1 MNTLQDLDT
10 LESKIKT
17 LGNKLHQLYEDNQK
31 LKAKLVVERK
41 EYDTQVLHWEEQ
53 LAAALSKANTAN
65 DEELNH
71 KLQFQEQQI
80 KLLETERINLRD
92 QISFLQ
98 NTIQNKEKNWQERF
112 TEQEQHGDKFKELQ
126 EQLQAAED
134 SVLVLRQELTSQ
146 KQQASETQNTLQ
158 QSNTE
163 LTDQLAVLQA
173 QLSEAEH
180 RIAQYDNETAQL
192 RASLTDAKS
201 EWQTQEKSLLDS
213 VNTEKE
219 ALATQLA
226 QEAERFRMEFALQ
239 TEQHGKS
246 LNELNQMFNQQKEHL
261 ENENTQLQQQ
271 VEQLI
276 TQNHAYRA
284 LLQENA
290 NKIRALLDRLPAL
303 ENNHEETIP

>member
-1 MNTLQDLDT
+1 MNTLKELDT
-10 LESKIKT
+10 LESKIKA
-17 LGNKLHQLYEDNQK
+17 LASKLHYLYEDNQK
-31 LKAKLVVERK
+31 LKAKLVVERR
-41 EYDTQVLHWEEQ
+41 EYDAQVLHWEEQ
-53 LAAALSKANTAN
+53 LAAAVNKANTAN

-98 NTIQNKEKNWQERF
+98 NTIQNKEKSWQERF
-112 TEQEQHGDKFKELQ
+112 TEQEQHGDKIQELQ
-126 EQLQAAED
+126 EQLQSAED
-134 SVLVLRQELTSQ
+134 SALVLRQEITSQ
-146 KQQASETQNTLQ
+146 KQQASEAQK
-158 QSNTE
+158 SNAE
-163 LTDQLAVLQA
+163 LTEQLAELQV

-192 RASLTDAKS
+192 RASLTDAQS
-201 EWQTQEKSLLDS
+201 ERETQEKSLLDG
-213 VNTEKE
+213 VKAEKE

-239 TEQHGKS
+239 TEQHEKS

-290 NKIRALLDRLPAL
+290 NQIRALLDRLPAL
-303 ENNHEETIP
+303 ENNHEETIQ

>member
-1 MNTLQDLDT
+1 MNTLKELDT
-10 LESKIKT
+10 LESNIKA
-17 LGNKLHQLYEDNQK
+17 LASKLHYLYEDNQK
-31 LKAKLVVERK
+31 LKAKLVVERR
-41 EYDTQVLHWEEQ
+41 EYDAQVLHWEEQ
-53 LAAALSKANTAN
+53 LAAAVNKANTAN

-112 TEQEQHGDKFKELQ
+112 TEQEQHGDKIQELQ
-126 EQLQAAED
+126 EQLQSAED
-134 SVLVLRQELTSQ
+134 SALVLRQELTSQ
-146 KQQASETQNTLQ
+146 KQQASEAQK
-158 QSNTE
+158 SNAE
-163 LTDQLAVLQA
+163 LTEQLAELQA

-180 RIAQYDNETAQL
+180 RIVQYDNETAQL

-213 VNTEKE
+213 VNAEKE

-239 TEQHGKS
+239 TEQHEKS

-284 LLQENA
+284 LLRENA
-290 NKIRALLDRLPAL
+290 DKIRTLLERLPAL
-303 ENNHEETIP
+303 ENHHEETIQ

>member
-1 MNTLQDLDT
+1 MNTLKELDT
-10 LESKIKT
+10 LESKIKA
-17 LGNKLHQLYEDNQK
+17 LASKLHYLYEDNQK
-31 LKAKLVVERK
+31 LKAKLVVERR
-41 EYDTQVLHWEEQ
+41 EYDAQVLHWEEQ
-53 LAAALSKANTAN
+53 LAAAVNKANTAN

-112 TEQEQHGDKFKELQ
+112 TEQEQHGDKIQELQ
-126 EQLQAAED
+126 EQLQSAED
-134 SVLVLRQELTSQ
+134 SVLLLRHELTSH
-146 KQQASETQNTLQ
+146 KQQASEAQN
-158 QSNTE
+158 SNAE
-163 LTDQLAVLQA
+163 LTEQLAELQA

-213 VNTEKE
+213 VNAEKE

-239 TEQHGKS
+239 TEQHEKS

-261 ENENTQLQQQ
+261 ENENSQLQQQ

-303 ENNHEETIP
+303 ENNHEETIQ

>member
-17 LGNKLHQLYEDNQK
+17 LANKLHQLYEDNQK

-112 TEQEQHGDKFKELQ
+112 TEQEQHGDKFKELK

-146 KQQASETQNTLQ
+146 KQQAS
-158 QSNTE
+158 
-163 LTDQLAVLQA
+163 
-173 QLSEAEH
+173 
-180 RIAQYDNETAQL
+180 
-192 RASLTDAKS
+192 
-201 EWQTQEKSLLDS
+201 
-213 VNTEKE
+213 
-219 ALATQLA
+219 
-226 QEAERFRMEFALQ
+226 
-239 TEQHGKS
+239 
-246 LNELNQMFNQQKEHL
+246 
-261 ENENTQLQQQ
+261 
-271 VEQLI
+271 
-276 TQNHAYRA
+276 
-284 LLQENA
+284 
-290 NKIRALLDRLPAL
+290 
-303 ENNHEETIP
+303 

>member
-1 MNTLQDLDT
+1 MNTLKELDT
-10 LESKIKT
+10 LESKIKA
-17 LGNKLHQLYEDNQK
+17 LASKLHYLYEDNQK
-31 LKAKLVVERK
+31 LKAKLVVERR
-41 EYDTQVLHWEEQ
+41 EYDAQVLHWEEQ
-53 LAAALSKANTAN
+53 LAAAVNKANTAN

-112 TEQEQHGDKFKELQ
+112 TEQEQHGDKIQELQ
-126 EQLQAAED
+126 EQLQSAED
-134 SVLVLRQELTSQ
+134 SALVLRQELTSQ
-146 KQQASETQNTLQ
+146 KQQASEAQK
-158 QSNTE
+158 SNAE
-163 LTDQLAVLQA
+163 LTEQLAELQA

-180 RIAQYDNETAQL
+180 RIAQYDNETVQL

-239 TEQHGKS
+239 TEQHEKS

>member
-1 MNTLQDLDT
+1 MTTLKDLDI
-10 LESKIKT
+10 LESKIKA
-17 LGNKLHQLYEDNQK
+17 LASKLHYLYEDNQK
-31 LKAKLVVERK
+31 LKAKLVVERR
-41 EYDTQVLHWEEQ
+41 EYDAQVLHWEEQ
-53 LAAALSKANTAN
+53 LAAAVNKANTAN

-98 NTIQNKEKNWQERF
+98 NTIQNKEKSWQERF

-126 EQLQAAED
+126 ERLQAAED
-134 SVLVLRQELTSQ
+134 SALVLRQELTSQ
-146 KQQASETQNTLQ
+146 KQQASETQNSLQ
-158 QSNTE
+158 QSNNE
-163 LTDQLAVLQA
+163 LTEQLAELQA

-201 EWQTQEKSLLDS
+201 EWQTQEKSL
-213 VNTEKE
+213 
-219 ALATQLA
+219 
-226 QEAERFRMEFALQ
+226 ALQ
-239 TEQHGKS
+239 TEQHEKS

>member
-1 MNTLQDLDT
+1 MNTLKELDT
-10 LESKIKT
+10 LESKIKA
-17 LGNKLHQLYEDNQK
+17 LASKLHYLYEDNQK
-31 LKAKLVVERK
+31 LKAKLVVERR
-41 EYDTQVLHWEEQ
+41 EYDAQVLHWEEQ
-53 LAAALSKANTAN
+53 LAAAVNKANTAN

-112 TEQEQHGDKFKELQ
+112 TEQEQHGDKIQELQ
-126 EQLQAAED
+126 EQLQTAED
-134 SVLVLRQELTSQ
+134 NALVLRQELTSQ
-146 KQQASETQNTLQ
+146 KQQASEAQK
-158 QSNTE
+158 SNAE
-163 LTDQLAVLQA
+163 LTEQLAELQA

-180 RIAQYDNETAQL
+180 RIVQYDNETAQL

-213 VNTEKE
+213 VNAEKE

-239 TEQHGKS
+239 TEQHEKS

-261 ENENTQLQQQ
+261 ENENTQLQQK

-290 NKIRALLDRLPAL
+290 NQIRALLDRLPAL
-303 ENNHEETIP
+303 ENNHEETIQ

>member
-1 MNTLQDLDT
+1 MNTLKELDT
-10 LESKIKT
+10 LESKIKA
-17 LGNKLHQLYEDNQK
+17 LASKLHYLYEDNQK
-31 LKAKLVVERK
+31 LKAKLVVERR
-41 EYDTQVLHWEEQ
+41 EYDAQVLHWEEQ
-53 LAAALSKANTAN
+53 LAAAVNKANTAN

-112 TEQEQHGDKFKELQ
+112 TEQEQHGDKIQELQ
-126 EQLQAAED
+126 EQLQSAED
-134 SVLVLRQELTSQ
+134 SALVLRQELTSQ
-146 KQQASETQNTLQ
+146 KQQASEAQK
-158 QSNTE
+158 SNAE
-163 LTDQLAVLQA
+163 LTEQLAELQA

-180 RIAQYDNETAQL
+180 RIVQYDNETAQL

-213 VNTEKE
+213 VNAEKE

-226 QEAERFRMEFALQ
+226 QEAERFHMEFALQ
-239 TEQHGKS
+239 TEQHEKS

-290 NKIRALLDRLPAL
+290 NQIRAFLDRLPAL
-303 ENNHEETIP
+303 ENNHEETIQ

>member
-1 MNTLQDLDT
+1 MNTLKDLNI

-17 LGNKLHQLYEDNQK
+17 LADKLHHLYDDNQK

-41 EYDTQVLHWEEQ
+41 EYDTQMLHWEEQ
-53 LAAALSKANTAN
+53 LAAAVNKANTAN

-112 TEQEQHGDKFKELQ
+112 TEQEQHGDKIQELQ
-126 EQLQAAED
+126 EQLQSAED
-134 SVLVLRQELTSQ
+134 SALVLRQELTSQ
-146 KQQASETQNTLQ
+146 KQQASEAQK
-158 QSNTE
+158 SNAE
-163 LTDQLAVLQA
+163 LTEQLAELQA

-180 RIAQYDNETAQL
+180 RIVQYDNETAQL

-213 VNTEKE
+213 VNAEKE

-226 QEAERFRMEFALQ
+226 QEAERFHMEFALQ
-239 TEQHGKS
+239 TEQHEKS

-284 LLQENA
+284 LLRENA
-290 NKIRALLDRLPAL
+290 DKIRTLLERLPAL
-303 ENNHEETIP
+303 ENHHEETIP

>member
-1 MNTLQDLDT
+1 MNTLKELDT
-10 LESKIKT
+10 LESKIKA
-17 LGNKLHQLYEDNQK
+17 LASKLHYLYEDNQK
-31 LKAKLVVERK
+31 LKAKLVVERR
-41 EYDTQVLHWEEQ
+41 EYDAQVLHWEEQ
-53 LAAALSKANTAN
+53 LAAAVNKANTAN

-112 TEQEQHGDKFKELQ
+112 TEQEQHGDKIQELQ
-126 EQLQAAED
+126 EQLQSAED
-134 SVLVLRQELTSQ
+134 SALVLRQELTSQ
-146 KQQASETQNTLQ
+146 KQQASEAQK
-158 QSNTE
+158 SNAE
-163 LTDQLAVLQA
+163 LTEQLAELQA
-173 QLSEAEH
+173 QLSAAEH
-180 RIAQYDNETAQL
+180 RIVQYDNETAQL

-213 VNTEKE
+213 VNAEKE

-239 TEQHGKS
+239 TEQHEKS

-284 LLQENA
+284 LLRENA
-290 NKIRALLDRLPAL
+290 DKIRTLLERLPAL
-303 ENNHEETIP
+303 ENHHEETIQ

>member
-1 MNTLQDLDT
+1 MTTLKDLDI

-17 LGNKLHQLYEDNQK
+17 LASKLHHLYEDNQK
-31 LKAKLVVERK
+31 LKAKLVLERR
-41 EYDTQVLHWEEQ
+41 EYDAQVLHWEEQ
-53 LAAALSKANTAN
+53 LAAAVNKANTAN

-112 TEQEQHGDKFKELQ
+112 TEQEQHGDKIQELQ
-126 EQLQAAED
+126 EQLQSAED
-134 SVLVLRQELTSQ
+134 SALVLRQELTSQ
-146 KQQASETQNTLQ
+146 KQQASEAQK
-158 QSNTE
+158 SNAE
-163 LTDQLAVLQA
+163 LTEQLAELQA

-239 TEQHGKS
+239 TEQHEKS

-290 NKIRALLDRLPAL
+290 NQIRALLDRLPAL
-303 ENNHEETIP
+303 ENNHEETIQ

>member
-1 MNTLQDLDT
+1 MNTLKELDT
-10 LESKIKT
+10 LESKIKA
-17 LGNKLHQLYEDNQK
+17 LASKLHYLYEDNQK
-31 LKAKLVVERK
+31 LKAKLVVERR
-41 EYDTQVLHWEEQ
+41 EYDAQVLHWEEQ
-53 LAAALSKANTAN
+53 LAAAVNKANTAN

-112 TEQEQHGDKFKELQ
+112 TEQEQHGDKIQELQ
-126 EQLQAAED
+126 EQLQSAED
-134 SVLVLRQELTSQ
+134 SALVLRQELTSQ
-146 KQQASETQNTLQ
+146 KQQASEAQK
-158 QSNTE
+158 SNAE
-163 LTDQLAVLQA
+163 LTEQLAELQA

-213 VNTEKE
+213 VNAEKE

-239 TEQHGKS
+239 TEQHEKC

>member
-1 MNTLQDLDT
+1 M
-10 LESKIKT
+10 
-17 LGNKLHQLYEDNQK
+17 
-31 LKAKLVVERK
+31 
-41 EYDTQVLHWEEQ
+41 
-53 LAAALSKANTAN
+53 
-65 DEELNH
+65 
-71 KLQFQEQQI
+71 
-80 KLLETERINLRD
+80 
-92 QISFLQ
+92 
-98 NTIQNKEKNWQERF
+98 
-112 TEQEQHGDKFKELQ
+112 
-126 EQLQAAED
+126 
-134 SVLVLRQELTSQ
+134 
-146 KQQASETQNTLQ
+146 
-158 QSNTE
+158 
-163 LTDQLAVLQA
+163 QA

-239 TEQHGKS
+239 TEQHEKS

>member
-1 MNTLQDLDT
+1 MNTLKELDT
-10 LESKIKT
+10 LESKIKA
-17 LGNKLHQLYEDNQK
+17 LASKLHYLYEDNQK
-31 LKAKLVVERK
+31 LKAKLVVERR
-41 EYDTQVLHWEEQ
+41 EYDAQVLHWEEQ
-53 LAAALSKANTAN
+53 LAAAVNKANTAN

-112 TEQEQHGDKFKELQ
+112 TEQEQHGDKIQELQ
-126 EQLQAAED
+126 EQLQSAED
-134 SVLVLRQELTSQ
+134 SALVLRQELTSQ
-146 KQQASETQNTLQ
+146 KQQASEAQK
-158 QSNTE
+158 SNSE
-163 LTDQLAVLQA
+163 LTEQLAELQA

-239 TEQHGKS
+239 TEQHEKS

>member
-1 MNTLQDLDT
+1 MTTLKDLDI

-17 LGNKLHQLYEDNQK
+17 LASKLHHLYEDNQK
-31 LKAKLVVERK
+31 LKAKLVVERR
-41 EYDTQVLHWEEQ
+41 EYDAQVLHWEEQ
-53 LAAALSKANTAN
+53 LAAAVNKANTAN

-112 TEQEQHGDKFKELQ
+112 TEQEQHGDKIQELQ
-126 EQLQAAED
+126 EQLQSAED
-134 SVLVLRQELTSQ
+134 SALVLRQELTSQ
-146 KQQASETQNTLQ
+146 KQQASEAQK
-158 QSNTE
+158 SNAE

-239 TEQHGKS
+239 TEQHEKS

>member
-1 MNTLQDLDT
+1 MNTLKELDT
-10 LESKIKT
+10 LESKIKA
-17 LGNKLHQLYEDNQK
+17 LASKLHYLYEDNQK
-31 LKAKLVVERK
+31 LKAKLVVERR
-41 EYDTQVLHWEEQ
+41 EYDAQVLHWEEQ
-53 LAAALSKANTAN
+53 LAAAVNKANTAN

-112 TEQEQHGDKFKELQ
+112 TEQEQHGDKIQELQ
-126 EQLQAAED
+126 EQLQSAED
-134 SVLVLRQELTSQ
+134 SALVLRQELTSQ
-146 KQQASETQNTLQ
+146 KQQASEAQK
-158 QSNTE
+158 SNAE
-163 LTDQLAVLQA
+163 LTEQLAELQA

-180 RIAQYDNETAQL
+180 RIVQYDNETAQL

-213 VNTEKE
+213 VNAEKE

-226 QEAERFRMEFALQ
+226 QEAERFHMEFALQ
-239 TEQHGKS
+239 TEQHEKS

-261 ENENTQLQQQ
+261 ENEHTQLQQQ

-284 LLQENA
+284 LLRENA
-290 NKIRALLDRLPAL
+290 DKIRTLLERLPAL
-303 ENNHEETIP
+303 ENHHEETIP

>member
-1 MNTLQDLDT
+1 MNTLKELDT
-10 LESKIKT
+10 LESKIKA
-17 LGNKLHQLYEDNQK
+17 LASKLHYLYEDNQK
-31 LKAKLVVERK
+31 LKAKLVVERR
-41 EYDTQVLHWEEQ
+41 EYDAQVLHWEEQ
-53 LAAALSKANTAN
+53 LAAAVNKANTAN

-112 TEQEQHGDKFKELQ
+112 TEQEQHGDKIQELQ
-126 EQLQAAED
+126 EQLQSAED

-146 KQQASETQNTLQ
+146 KQQASEAQK
-158 QSNTE
+158 SNAE
-163 LTDQLAVLQA
+163 LTEQLAELQA

-239 TEQHGKS
+239 TEQHEKS

-290 NKIRALLDRLPAL
+290 NQIRALLDRLPAL
-303 ENNHEETIP
+303 ENNHKETIQ

>member
-1 MNTLQDLDT
+1 MNTLKELDT
-10 LESKIKT
+10 LESKIKA
-17 LGNKLHQLYEDNQK
+17 LASKLHYLYEDNQK
-31 LKAKLVVERK
+31 LKAKLVVERR
-41 EYDTQVLHWEEQ
+41 EYDAQVLHWEEQ
-53 LAAALSKANTAN
+53 LAAAVNKANTAN

-112 TEQEQHGDKFKELQ
+112 TEQEQHGDKIQELQ
-126 EQLQAAED
+126 EQLQSAED
-134 SVLVLRQELTSQ
+134 SALVLRQELTSQ
-146 KQQASETQNTLQ
+146 KQQASEAQK
-158 QSNTE
+158 SNAE
-163 LTDQLAVLQA
+163 LTEQLAELQA

-213 VNTEKE
+213 VNAEKE

-239 TEQHGKS
+239 TEQHEKS

-284 LLQENA
+284 LSQENA

>member
-1 MNTLQDLDT
+1 MNTLKELDT
-10 LESKIKT
+10 LESKIKA
-17 LGNKLHQLYEDNQK
+17 LASKLHYLYEDNQK
-31 LKAKLVVERK
+31 LKAKLVVERR
-41 EYDTQVLHWEEQ
+41 EYDAQVLHWEEQ
-53 LAAALSKANTAN
+53 LAAAVNKANTAN

-112 TEQEQHGDKFKELQ
+112 TEQEQHGDKIQELQ
-126 EQLQAAED
+126 EQLQSAED
-134 SVLVLRQELTSQ
+134 SALVLRQELTSQ
-146 KQQASETQNTLQ
+146 KQQASEAQK
-158 QSNTE
+158 SNAE
-163 LTDQLAVLQA
+163 LTEQLAELQA

-213 VNTEKE
+213 VNAEKE

-239 TEQHGKS
+239 TEQHEKS

-284 LLQENA
+284 LLRENA
-290 NKIRALLDRLPAL
+290 DKIRTLLERLPAL
-303 ENNHEETIP
+303 ENHHEETIP

>member
-1 MNTLQDLDT
+1 MNTLKELDT
-10 LESKIKT
+10 LESKIKA
-17 LGNKLHQLYEDNQK
+17 LASKLHYLYEDNQK
-31 LKAKLVVERK
+31 LKAKLVVERR
-41 EYDTQVLHWEEQ
+41 EYDAQVLHWEEQ
-53 LAAALSKANTAN
+53 LAAAVNKANTAN

-112 TEQEQHGDKFKELQ
+112 TEQEQHGDKIQELQ
-126 EQLQAAED
+126 EQLQTAED
-134 SVLVLRQELTSQ
+134 SALVLRQELTSQ
-146 KQQASETQNTLQ
+146 KQQASEAQK
-158 QSNTE
+158 SNAE
-163 LTDQLAVLQA
+163 LTEQLAELQA

-213 VNTEKE
+213 VNAEKE

-239 TEQHGKS
+239 TEQHEKS

-303 ENNHEETIP
+303 ENNHEETIQ

>member
-1 MNTLQDLDT
+1 MNTLKELDT
-10 LESKIKT
+10 LESKIKA
-17 LGNKLHQLYEDNQK
+17 LASKLHYLYEDNQK
-31 LKAKLVVERK
+31 LKAKLVVERR
-41 EYDTQVLHWEEQ
+41 EYDAQVLHWEEQ
-53 LAAALSKANTAN
+53 LAAAVNKANTAN

-112 TEQEQHGDKFKELQ
+112 TEQEQHGDKIQELQ
-126 EQLQAAED
+126 EQLQSAED
-134 SVLVLRQELTSQ
+134 SALVLRQELTSQ
-146 KQQASETQNTLQ
+146 KQQASEAQK
-158 QSNTE
+158 SNAE
-163 LTDQLAVLQA
+163 LTEQLAELQA

-180 RIAQYDNETAQL
+180 RIVQYDNETAQL

-213 VNTEKE
+213 VNAEKE

-239 TEQHGKS
+239 TEQHEKS
-246 LNELNQMFNQQKEHL
+246 LNELNQMFNQQKAHL
-261 ENENTQLQQQ
+261 ETENNLLQQQ
-271 VEQLI
+271 VEQLS

-284 LLQENA
+284 LLRENA
-290 NKIRALLDRLPAL
+290 DKIRTLLERLPAL
-303 ENNHEETIP
+303 ENHHEETIP

>member
-1 MNTLQDLDT
+1 MNTLKELDT
-10 LESKIKT
+10 LESKIKA
-17 LGNKLHQLYEDNQK
+17 LASKLHYLYEDNQK
-31 LKAKLVVERK
+31 LKAKLVVERR
-41 EYDTQVLHWEEQ
+41 EYDAQVLHWEEQ
-53 LAAALSKANTAN
+53 LAAAVNKANTAN

-112 TEQEQHGDKFKELQ
+112 TEQEQHGDKIQELQ
-126 EQLQAAED
+126 EQLQSAED
-134 SVLVLRQELTSQ
+134 SALVLRQELTSQ
-146 KQQASETQNTLQ
+146 KQQASEAQK
-158 QSNTE
+158 SNAE
-163 LTDQLAVLQA
+163 LTEQLAELQA

-213 VNTEKE
+213 VNAEKE
-219 ALATQLA
+219 ALTTQLA

-239 TEQHGKS
+239 TEQHEKS

>member
-1 MNTLQDLDT
+1 MNTLKELDT
-10 LESKIKT
+10 LESKIKA
-17 LGNKLHQLYEDNQK
+17 LASKLHYLYEDNQK
-31 LKAKLVVERK
+31 LKAKLVVERR
-41 EYDTQVLHWEEQ
+41 EYDAQVLHWEEQ
-53 LAAALSKANTAN
+53 LAAAVNKANTAN

-80 KLLETERINLRD
+80 KLLDTERLNLRD
-92 QISFLQ
+92 QISFRQ
-98 NTIQNKEKNWQERF
+98 NTIQNKEKNWKERF
-112 TEQEQHGDKFKELQ
+112 TEEEQHGDKFKELQ

-239 TEQHGKS
+239 TEQHEKS

-303 ENNHEETIP
+303 GNNHEETIP

>member
-1 MNTLQDLDT
+1 MNTLKELDT
-10 LESKIKT
+10 LESKIKA
-17 LGNKLHQLYEDNQK
+17 LASKLHYLYEDNQK
-31 LKAKLVVERK
+31 LKAKLVVERR
-41 EYDTQVLHWEEQ
+41 EYDAQVLHWEEQ
-53 LAAALSKANTAN
+53 LAAAVNKANTAN

-112 TEQEQHGDKFKELQ
+112 TEQEQHGDKIQELQ
-126 EQLQAAED
+126 EQLQSAED
-134 SVLVLRQELTSQ
+134 SALVLRQELTSQ
-146 KQQASETQNTLQ
+146 KQQASEAQK
-158 QSNTE
+158 SNAE
-163 LTDQLAVLQA
+163 LTEQLAELQA

-180 RIAQYDNETAQL
+180 RIVQYDNETAQL

-213 VNTEKE
+213 VNAEKE

-239 TEQHGKS
+239 TEQHEKS
-246 LNELNQMFNQQKEHL
+246 LNELNQMFNQQKAHL
-261 ENENTQLQQQ
+261 ETENNLLQQQ
-271 VEQLI
+271 VEQLS

-284 LLQENA
+284 LLRENA
-290 NKIRALLDRLPAL
+290 DKIRTLLERLPAL
-303 ENNHEETIP
+303 ENHHEETIQ

>member
-1 MNTLQDLDT
+1 MNTLKELDT
-10 LESKIKT
+10 LESKIKA
-17 LGNKLHQLYEDNQK
+17 LASKLHYLYEDNQK
-31 LKAKLVVERK
+31 LKAKLVVERR
-41 EYDTQVLHWEEQ
+41 EYDAQVLHWEEQ
-53 LAAALSKANTAN
+53 LAAAVNKANIAN

-112 TEQEQHGDKFKELQ
+112 TEQEQHGDKIQELQ
-126 EQLQAAED
+126 EQLQSAED
-134 SVLVLRQELTSQ
+134 SALVLRQELTSQ
-146 KQQASETQNTLQ
+146 KQQASEAQK
-158 QSNTE
+158 SNAE
-163 LTDQLAVLQA
+163 LTEQLAELQA

-213 VNTEKE
+213 VNAEKE

-239 TEQHGKS
+239 TEQHEKS

>member
-1 MNTLQDLDT
+1 MNTLKELDT
-10 LESKIKT
+10 LESKIKA
-17 LGNKLHQLYEDNQK
+17 LASKLHYLYEDNQK
-31 LKAKLVVERK
+31 LKAKLVVERR
-41 EYDTQVLHWEEQ
+41 EYDAQVLHWEEQ
-53 LAAALSKANTAN
+53 LAAAVNKANTAN

-112 TEQEQHGDKFKELQ
+112 TEQEQHGDKIQELQ
-126 EQLQAAED
+126 EQLQSAED
-134 SVLVLRQELTSQ
+134 SALVLRQELTLQ
-146 KQQASETQNTLQ
+146 KQQASEAQK
-158 QSNTE
+158 SNAE
-163 LTDQLAVLQA
+163 LTEQLAELQA

-213 VNTEKE
+213 VNAEKE

-239 TEQHGKS
+239 TEQHEKS

-290 NKIRALLDRLPAL
+290 NQIRALLDRLPAL

>member
-1 MNTLQDLDT
+1 M
-10 LESKIKT
+10 
-17 LGNKLHQLYEDNQK
+17 
-31 LKAKLVVERK
+31 
-41 EYDTQVLHWEEQ
+41 
-53 LAAALSKANTAN
+53 
-65 DEELNH
+65 
-71 KLQFQEQQI
+71 
-80 KLLETERINLRD
+80 
-92 QISFLQ
+92 
-98 NTIQNKEKNWQERF
+98 
-112 TEQEQHGDKFKELQ
+112 Q
-126 EQLQAAED
+126 EQLQTAED
-134 SVLVLRQELTSQ
+134 NALVLRQELTSQ
-146 KQQASETQNTLQ
+146 KQQASEAQK
-158 QSNTE
+158 SNAE
-163 LTDQLAVLQA
+163 LTEQLAELQA

-192 RASLTDAKS
+192 RTSLTDAKS

-213 VNTEKE
+213 VNAEKE

-226 QEAERFRMEFALQ
+226 QETERFRMEFALQ
-239 TEQHGKS
+239 TEQHEKS

>member
-1 MNTLQDLDT
+1 MNTLKELDT
-10 LESKIKT
+10 LESKIKA
-17 LGNKLHQLYEDNQK
+17 LASKLHYLYEDNQK
-31 LKAKLVVERK
+31 LKAKLVVERR
-41 EYDTQVLHWEEQ
+41 EYDAQVLHWEEQ
-53 LAAALSKANTAN
+53 LAAAVNKANTAN

-112 TEQEQHGDKFKELQ
+112 TEQEQHGDKIQELQ
-126 EQLQAAED
+126 EQLQSAED
-134 SVLVLRQELTSQ
+134 SALVLRQELTSQ
-146 KQQASETQNTLQ
+146 KQQASEAQK
-158 QSNTE
+158 SNAE
-163 LTDQLAVLQA
+163 LTEQLAELQA

-213 VNTEKE
+213 VNAEKE

-239 TEQHGKS
+239 TEQHEKS
-246 LNELNQMFNQQKEHL
+246 LNELNQMFNQQKAHL
-261 ENENTQLQQQ
+261 ETENNLLQQQ
-271 VEQLI
+271 VEQLS

-284 LLQENA
+284 LLRENA
-290 NKIRALLDRLPAL
+290 DKIRTLLERLPAL
-303 ENNHEETIP
+303 ENHHEETIP

>member
-1 MNTLQDLDT
+1 MNTLKELDT
-10 LESKIKT
+10 LESKIKA
-17 LGNKLHQLYEDNQK
+17 LASKLHYLYEDNQK
-31 LKAKLVVERK
+31 LKAKLVVERR
-41 EYDTQVLHWEEQ
+41 EYDAQVLHWEEQ
-53 LAAALSKANTAN
+53 LAAAVNKANTAN

-112 TEQEQHGDKFKELQ
+112 TEQEQHGDKIQELQ
-126 EQLQAAED
+126 EQLQSAED
-134 SVLVLRQELTSQ
+134 SALVLRQELTSQ
-146 KQQASETQNTLQ
+146 KQQASEAQK
-158 QSNTE
+158 SNAE
-163 LTDQLAVLQA
+163 LTEQLAELQA

-239 TEQHGKS
+239 TEQHEKS

-303 ENNHEETIP
+303 ENHHEETIP

>member
-1 MNTLQDLDT
+1 MNTLKELDT
-10 LESKIKT
+10 LESKIKA
-17 LGNKLHQLYEDNQK
+17 LASKLHYLYEDNQK
-31 LKAKLVVERK
+31 LKAKLVVERR
-41 EYDTQVLHWEEQ
+41 EYDAQVLHWEEQ
-53 LAAALSKANTAN
+53 LAAAVNKANTAN

-112 TEQEQHGDKFKELQ
+112 TEQEQHGDKIQELQ
-126 EQLQAAED
+126 EQLQSAED
-134 SVLVLRQELTSQ
+134 SALVLRQELTSQ
-146 KQQASETQNTLQ
+146 KQQTSEAQK
-158 QSNTE
+158 SNAE
-163 LTDQLAVLQA
+163 LTDQLAELQA

-213 VNTEKE
+213 VNAEKE

-226 QEAERFRMEFALQ
+226 QEAERFHMEFALQ
-239 TEQHGKS
+239 TEQHEKS

-284 LLQENA
+284 LLRENA
-290 NKIRALLDRLPAL
+290 DKIRTLLERLPAL
-303 ENNHEETIP
+303 ENHHEETIP

>member
-1 MNTLQDLDT
+1 MTTLKDLDI

-17 LGNKLHQLYEDNQK
+17 LASKLHHLYEDNQK
-31 LKAKLVVERK
+31 LKAKLVVERR
-41 EYDTQVLHWEEQ
+41 EYDAQVLHWEEQ
-53 LAAALSKANTAN
+53 LAAAVNKANTAN

-112 TEQEQHGDKFKELQ
+112 TEQEQHGDKIQELQ
-126 EQLQAAED
+126 EQLQSAED
-134 SVLVLRQELTSQ
+134 SALVLRQELTSQ
-146 KQQASETQNTLQ
+146 KQQASEAQK
-158 QSNTE
+158 SNAE
-163 LTDQLAVLQA
+163 LTEQLAELQA

-239 TEQHGKS
+239 TEQHEKS

>member
-1 MNTLQDLDT
+1 MNTLKELDT
-10 LESKIKT
+10 LESKIKA
-17 LGNKLHQLYEDNQK
+17 LASKLHYLYEDNQK
-31 LKAKLVVERK
+31 LKAKLVVERR
-41 EYDTQVLHWEEQ
+41 EYDAQVLHWEEQ
-53 LAAALSKANTAN
+53 LAAAVNKANTAN

-92 QISFLQ
+92 QVSFLQ

-112 TEQEQHGDKFKELQ
+112 TEQEQHGDKIQELQ
-126 EQLQAAED
+126 EQLQSAED
-134 SVLVLRQELTSQ
+134 SALVLRQELTSQ
-146 KQQASETQNTLQ
+146 KQQASEAQK
-158 QSNTE
+158 SNAE
-163 LTDQLAVLQA
+163 LTEQLAELQA

-180 RIAQYDNETAQL
+180 RIVQYDNETAQL

-213 VNTEKE
+213 VNAEKE

-226 QEAERFRMEFALQ
+226 QEAERFHMEFALQ
-239 TEQHGKS
+239 TEQHEKS

-284 LLQENA
+284 LLRENA
-290 NKIRALLDRLPAL
+290 DKIRTLLERLPAL
-303 ENNHEETIP
+303 ENHHEETIQ

>member
-1 MNTLQDLDT
+1 MNTLKELDT
-10 LESKIKT
+10 LESKIKA
-17 LGNKLHQLYEDNQK
+17 LASKLHYLYEDNQK
-31 LKAKLVVERK
+31 LKAKLVVERR
-41 EYDTQVLHWEEQ
+41 EYDAQVLHWEEQ
-53 LAAALSKANTAN
+53 LAAAVNKANTAN

-98 NTIQNKEKNWQERF
+98 NTIQNKEKSWQERF
-112 TEQEQHGDKFKELQ
+112 TEQEQHGDKIQELQ
-126 EQLQAAED
+126 EQLQSAED
-134 SVLVLRQELTSQ
+134 SALVLRQELTSQ
-146 KQQASETQNTLQ
+146 KQQASEAQK
-158 QSNTE
+158 SNAE
-163 LTDQLAVLQA
+163 LTEQLAELQV

-192 RASLTDAKS
+192 RASLTDAQS
-201 EWQTQEKSLLDS
+201 ERETQEKSLLDG
-213 VNTEKE
+213 VKAEKE

-239 TEQHGKS
+239 TEQHEKS

-290 NKIRALLDRLPAL
+290 NQIRALLDRLPAL

>member
-1 MNTLQDLDT
+1 MTTLKDLDT

-17 LGNKLHQLYEDNQK
+17 LASKLHHLYEDNQK
-31 LKAKLVVERK
+31 LKAKLVVERR
-41 EYDTQVLHWEEQ
+41 EYDAQVLHWEEQ
-53 LAAALSKANTAN
+53 LAAAVNKANTAN

-112 TEQEQHGDKFKELQ
+112 TEQEQHGDKIQELQ
-126 EQLQAAED
+126 EQLQSAED
-134 SVLVLRQELTSQ
+134 SALVLRQELTSQ
-146 KQQASETQNTLQ
+146 KQQASEAQK
-158 QSNTE
+158 SNAE
-163 LTDQLAVLQA
+163 LTEQLAELQA

-180 RIAQYDNETAQL
+180 RIAQYDNETVQL

-213 VNTEKE
+213 VNAEKE

-239 TEQHGKS
+239 TEQHEKS

-290 NKIRALLDRLPAL
+290 NQIRALLDRLPAL
-303 ENNHEETIP
+303 ENNHEETIQ

>member
-1 MNTLQDLDT
+1 MNTLKELDT
-10 LESKIKT
+10 LESKIKA
-17 LGNKLHQLYEDNQK
+17 LASKLHYLYEDNQK
-31 LKAKLVVERK
+31 LKAKLVVERR
-41 EYDTQVLHWEEQ
+41 EYDAQVLHWEEQ
-53 LAAALSKANTAN
+53 LAAAVNKANTAN

-98 NTIQNKEKNWQERF
+98 NTIQNKEKSWQERF
-112 TEQEQHGDKFKELQ
+112 TEQEQHGDKIQELQ
-126 EQLQAAED
+126 EQLQSAED
-134 SVLVLRQELTSQ
+134 SALVLRQELTSQ
-146 KQQASETQNTLQ
+146 KQQASEAQK
-158 QSNTE
+158 SNAE
-163 LTDQLAVLQA
+163 LTEQLAELQA

-213 VNTEKE
+213 VNAEKE

-226 QEAERFRMEFALQ
+226 QEAERFHMEFALQ
-239 TEQHGKS
+239 TEQHEKS

-303 ENNHEETIP
+303 ENNHEETIQ

>member
-1 MNTLQDLDT
+1 MNTLKELDT
-10 LESKIKT
+10 LESKIKA
-17 LGNKLHQLYEDNQK
+17 LASKLHYLYEDNQK
-31 LKAKLVVERK
+31 LKAKLVVERR
-41 EYDTQVLHWEEQ
+41 EYDAQVLHWEEQ
-53 LAAALSKANTAN
+53 LAAAVNKANTAN

-112 TEQEQHGDKFKELQ
+112 TEQEQHGDKIQELQ
-126 EQLQAAED
+126 EQLQSAED
-134 SVLVLRQELTSQ
+134 SALVLRQELTSQ
-146 KQQASETQNTLQ
+146 KQQASEAQK
-158 QSNTE
+158 SNAE
-163 LTDQLAVLQA
+163 LTEQLAELQA

-239 TEQHGKS
+239 TEQHEKS

>member
-1 MNTLQDLDT
+1 MNTLKELDT
-10 LESKIKT
+10 LESKIKA
-17 LGNKLHQLYEDNQK
+17 LASKLHYLYEDNQK
-31 LKAKLVVERK
+31 LKAKLVVERR
-41 EYDTQVLHWEEQ
+41 EYDAQVLHWEEQ
-53 LAAALSKANTAN
+53 LAAAVNKANTAN

-112 TEQEQHGDKFKELQ
+112 TEQEQHGDKIQELQ
-126 EQLQAAED
+126 EQLQTAED
-134 SVLVLRQELTSQ
+134 SALVLRQELTSQ
-146 KQQASETQNTLQ
+146 KQQASEAQK
-158 QSNTE
+158 SNAE
-163 LTDQLAVLQA
+163 LTEQLAELQA

-213 VNTEKE
+213 VNAEKE

-239 TEQHGKS
+239 TEQHEKS

-261 ENENTQLQQQ
+261 ENENIQLQQQ

-290 NKIRALLDRLPAL
+290 NQIRALLDRLPAL
-303 ENNHEETIP
+303 ENNHEETIQ

>member
-1 MNTLQDLDT
+1 MNTLKELDT
-10 LESKIKT
+10 LESKIKA
-17 LGNKLHQLYEDNQK
+17 LASKLHYLYEDNQK
-31 LKAKLVVERK
+31 LKAKLVVERR
-41 EYDTQVLHWEEQ
+41 EYDAQVLHWEEQ
-53 LAAALSKANTAN
+53 LAAAVNKANTAN

-112 TEQEQHGDKFKELQ
+112 TEQEQHGDKIQELQ
-126 EQLQAAED
+126 EQLQSAED
-134 SVLVLRQELTSQ
+134 SALVLRQELTSQ
-146 KQQASETQNTLQ
+146 KQQASEAQK
-158 QSNTE
+158 SNAE
-163 LTDQLAVLQA
+163 LTEQLAELQA

-180 RIAQYDNETAQL
+180 RIAQYDNETVQL

-213 VNTEKE
+213 VNAEKE

-239 TEQHGKS
+239 TEQHEKS

-284 LLQENA
+284 LLRENA
-290 NKIRALLDRLPAL
+290 DKIRTLLERLPAL
-303 ENNHEETIP
+303 ENHHEETIQ